1 MIEQEALV
9 ERLTAENDEFRRLRE
24 AHRGYEQELEALKQ
38 RPYLSADQ
46 QQRIS
51 EIKKLKLVA
60 KDRMEGIIGRAR
72 QTASSQATV

>member
-24 AHRGYEQELEALKQ
+24 AHQGYEHELEALKQ

-46 QQRIS
+46 QQRIG
-51 EIKKLKLVA
+51 EIKKLKLA
-60 KDRMEGIIGRAR
+60 TKDRMEVIIGRAR